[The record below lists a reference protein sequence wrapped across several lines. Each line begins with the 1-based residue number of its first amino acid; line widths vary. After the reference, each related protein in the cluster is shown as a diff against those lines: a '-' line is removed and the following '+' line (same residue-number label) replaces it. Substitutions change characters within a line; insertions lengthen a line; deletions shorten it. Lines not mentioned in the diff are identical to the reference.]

1 MRSSVFSI
9 LVLLIFL
16 GLLAVQWALTLT
28 GVSEALAQ
36 VKPPSTA
43 EAMLVQPK
51 PDGQKV
57 TPSGPG
63 EGEGEQRLTFEACSN
78 MAAMVRDVCW
88 QALARQQAEVDA
100 DGALT
105 VCAQVA
111 DPELKL
117 ECADD
122 VAESITL
129 RDRAGAEQICNAV
142 TDRKWRGQCWFGV
155 GLAWAET
162 DSAYALARCAHAEA
176 FERFCRH
183 DVVGEVSL
191 VDLDAG
197 VAFCTQ
203 GEVEKADDP
212 LARKTC
218 WHGIAKYLARRDIHE
233 AAAACGRATES
244 WRGTCFHGLGWGAAE
259 RDPDATLAACAE
271 FAPYADYCQQGVAYE
286 LKRADATRA
295 MALCEAIGTSTIR
308 DRCVEFVAR

>member
-1 MRSSVFSI
+1 MRSSAFSV
-9 LVLLIFL
+9 LVSLIFL
-16 GLLAVQWALTLT
+16 ILLAFQWALTSV

-43 EAMLVQPK
+43 EAMLVPPK
-51 PDGQKV
+51 PGGQKA
-57 TPSGPG
+57 TPAGPG

-100 DGALT
+100 DGALS
-105 VCAQVA
+105 VCAQVV

-129 RDRAGAEQICNAV
+129 RDRAGAEAICNAV

-155 GLAWAET
+155 GLACAET
-162 DSAYALARCAHAEA
+162 DSAYALARCARAEA

-191 VDLDAG
+191 VNLDAG

-203 GEVEKADDP
+203 GEIEKADDP

-259 RDPDATLAACAE
+259 RDPDGTLAACAE
-271 FAPYADYCQQGVAYE
+271 FGPYADYCQQGVAYE

-295 MALCEAIGTSTIR
+295 MALCEAIGTATIR
-308 DRCVEFVAR
+308 DRCVEFVSR